1 MKIQNSPLQC
11 QASVLNSLSIKKFV
25 PKQGIQESFSMSDY
39 VTDLNFDILDYTNE
53 TNKFIVRIEMDINNK
68 GKKMPGY
75 VISLKIDYIFQI
87 TDNKLDENTI
97 NNLKSLSAIS
107 IAIAKLR
114 GDLER
119 ITQPYQF
126 GTYSLPSID
135 MSDLFSKKTALI
147 STSKK
152 IL

>member
-11 QASVLNSLSIKKFV
+11 QASFLRSLSIKEFI
-25 PKQGIQESFSMSDY
+25 PKQGIKKSFSMSEY
-39 VTDLNFDILDYTNE
+39 ETDLIFDILEEDNNI
-53 TNKFIVRIEMDINNK
+53 NKFIVRIEININNK

-75 VISLKIDYIFQI
+75 VISLKTDYIFQI
-87 TDNKLDENTI
+87 TDNKLDETGI
-97 NNLKSLSAIS
+97 NNLKTISAIQ

-126 GTYSLPSID
+126 GAYILPSID
-135 MSDLFSKKTALI
+135 MKDLLAQKQALI
-147 STSKK
+147 DSQKK
-152 IL
+152 